1 MHELSITQTIID
13 TVVEAAQGAAV
24 RQITLEIGELSA
36 ILPDSIQFCF
46 EACTPNTPLAGA
58 KLAILTVPGRGM
70 CRNCGHEMP
79 LEVPYGICDQCDS
92 LAIDII
98 AGQGLVILS
107 METVPCA

>member
-1 MHELSITQTIID
+1 MHELSITQTIINA
-13 TVVEAAQGAAV
+13 VVDAAQGAAV
-24 RQITLEIGELSA
+24 RRITLEIGELSA

-46 EACTPNTPLAGA
+46 EACIPNTLLAGA
-58 KLAILTVPGRGM
+58 DLDILTVPGRGR

>member
-13 TVVEAAQGAAV
+13 TVIDAAQGASV
-24 RQITLEIGELSA
+24 QRITLEIGELSA

-46 EACTPNTPLAGA
+46 DACTPNTPLAGA
-58 KLAILTVPGRGM
+58 ELEIQTVPGRGR
-70 CRNCGHEMP
+70 CRACGHEMP
-79 LEVPYGICDQCDS
+79 LDMPYGICDQCDS

>member
-13 TVVEAAQGAAV
+13 TVIAAAQGAPV
-24 RQITLEIGELSA
+24 QRITLEIGELSA

-58 KLAILTVPGRGM
+58 ELEIQTIPGRGR
-70 CRNCGHEMP
+70 CRSCGHEMP
-79 LEVPYGICDQCDS
+79 LDMPYGICDQCDS

>member
-1 MHELSITQTIID
+1 MHELSITQTIINA
-13 TVVEAAQGAAV
+13 VVDAAQGAAV
-24 RQITLEIGELSA
+24 RRITLEIGELSA

-46 EACTPNTPLAGA
+46 EACIPNTPLAGA
-58 KLAILTVPGRGM
+58 ELDILTVPGRGR
-70 CRNCGHEMP
+70 CRNCGHEML

>member
-1 MHELSITQTIID
+1 MHELSITQTIINA
-13 TVVEAAQGAAV
+13 VVDAAQGAAV
-24 RQITLEIGELSA
+24 RRITLEIGELSA

-46 EACTPNTPLAGA
+46 EACIPNTPLAGA
-58 KLAILTVPGRGM
+58 ELDILTVPGRGR

-98 AGQGLVILS
+98 AGQGLLILS